1 MRGDGSLLI
10 IDEGATSEEED
21 EGMTVDSVDSGEL
34 LDYES
39 RPGFATEWLEQNKD
53 KI

>member
-1 MRGDGSLLI
+1 MCGDGGLRI
-10 IDEGATSEEED
+10 IDEDAANGKED
-21 EGMTVDSVDSGEL
+21 EGMTVNSGEL